1 MTIEQIKESYMF
13 RIIKKALMREYP
25 WIKDVEVDEKDF
37 NDYKTIIFLRAY
49 IDPYELG
56 EEMDWEVARWVTP
69 GYDGGTT
76 LSMFFKRNDPDYYG
90 LTDEVNEFIDE
101 VRISP
106 AIPDELKLPPP
117 KNAWSITDFISIK

>member
-13 RIIKKALMREYP
+13 RIIKKALMRQYP
-25 WIKDVEVDEKDF
+25 WIKDVEIDGKNF
-37 NDYKTIIFLRAY
+37 NDYKTVIFLDIY
-49 IDPYELG
+49 FDPYELG
-56 EEMDWEVARWVTP
+56 EQMDWEVARWVTP

-76 LSMFFKRNDPDYYG
+76 LSLFYNGNNPEYRH
-90 LTDEVNEFIDE
+90 LTDEVNDFIDE

-117 KNAWSITDFISIK
+117 KNAWSISGFISTK

>member
-1 MTIEQIKESYMF
+1 MTVEQVKESYML
-13 RIIKKALMREYP
+13 RIIKKTLMREYP
-25 WIKDVEVDEKDF
+25 WIKDVEIDDRDF
-37 NDYKTIIFLRAY
+37 DDYKTIIFLRAY

-56 EEMDWEVARWVTP
+56 EQMDWEVARWVTP

-76 LSMFFKRNDPDYYG
+76 LSLFYNGNNPEYRH
-90 LTDEVNEFIDE
+90 LTDEVNDFIDE

-117 KNAWSITDFISIK
+117 KNAWSISGFISTK

>member
-1 MTIEQIKESYMF
+1 MF

-25 WIKDVEVDEKDF
+25 WIKDVEVDEREF

-56 EEMDWEVARWVTP
+56 EQMDWEVAQWVTP

-76 LSMFFKRNDPDYYG
+76 LSLFFKRNDPDYYG